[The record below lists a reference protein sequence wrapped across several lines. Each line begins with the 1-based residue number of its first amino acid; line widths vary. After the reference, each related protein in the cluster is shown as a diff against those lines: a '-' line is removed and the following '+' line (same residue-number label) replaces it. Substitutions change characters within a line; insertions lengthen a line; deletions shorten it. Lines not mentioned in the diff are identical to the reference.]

1 MSIARQNEPDM
12 LPKRSRKIL
21 IPNRTISSQRLDS
34 TEYIRTLDKAS
45 DWLLAKF
52 RRGREYLYRKIL
64 T

>member
-1 MSIARQNEPDM
+1 MARQNEPDM